1 MRLLL
6 WEDSP
11 DLTSFRRGDRIAEM
25 ISSKNALSNRNR
37 RLLLLT
43 PPFTQ
48 LNTPYP
54 ATAYLTGFL
63 RSRGYPVF
71 QADLGIETILALF
84 SRPGLTRLFE
94 EIRAVEDPHP
104 AVVRSLLLKERYLD
118 TIEPVIQFLQGN
130 QPSLATQICKR
141 RFLPEGPRFA
151 ALEDDQWAFG
161 SLGITDRAK
170 HLASLY
176 LDDLAD
182 LIQGT
187 VAPHFGL
194 SRYAERIAT
203 SAASYDPIHQAL
215 NAPPGL
221 IDQML
226 EEVLRPHLETHR
238 PELVGITIP
247 FPGNLYGALRAAA
260 AVRKWNPRVKIALG
274 GGYVNTELRDLAEPR
289 LFDTVDYVA
298 LDAGERPLLS
308 LLEFLDRRRTPERL
322 CRTFLRIDGKVRF
335 FNGAPEGDL
344 PFEEIGTPTYDGL
357 PLRRYISLVEM
368 LNPMHRLWSDGR
380 WNKLTVAH
388 GCYWR
393 KCSFCDIGLDYIR
406 RYEPAPATLLA
417 DRIDALIKETGE
429 SGFHFVDEAAP
440 PSRLA
445 DLALALLDRGRSISW
460 WGNIRFE
467 EVFTPDLCRLL
478 AASGCIA
485 VTGGMEVASDRLL
498 GLMEKGI
505 TVAQVARVAHA
516 FTEAGIL
523 VHAYLMYGFPTETA
537 KETVES
543 LERVRQLFAAG
554 VIQSAFWHRFT
565 ATRHSPVGL
574 NPDAYGITI
583 SGPAAGAFANND
595 LIHIDPAG
603 CDPTPFGPG
612 LARAIYNYMHG
623 VGLEGDVRRW
633 FDFPTPK
640 AKVPAD
646 LIRRALASPPP
657 SREDL
662 ERRVVWLG
670 GAPLIRPLRTKKGAG
685 HVSLILP
692 GWEEDGEIRLEP
704 PFAGWCRDL
713 LDQSR
718 PRGRKGASFLR
729 LSEAGALYP
738 ASASRSFPK
747 FLRSRAWRTLRA
759 AGLLLI

>member
-1 MRLLL
+1 MIALK
-6 WEDSP
+6 EASP
-11 DLTSFRRGDRIAEM
+11 VT
-25 ISSKNALSNRNR
+25 
-37 RLLLLT
+37 LLLT

-63 RSRGYPVF
+63 RSQGQAVF
-71 QADLGIETILALF
+71 QADLSIETILTLF
-84 SRPGLTRLFE
+84 SRSGLTRLFE
-94 EIRAVEDPHP
+94 EIQSVKDPLP

-118 TIEPVIQFLQGN
+118 TIDPVIEFLQGN
-130 QPSLATQICKR
+130 QPSLATQICRR

-151 ALEDDQWAFG
+151 VLEEDQWAFG
-161 SLGITDRAK
+161 SLGTTDRAK

-182 LIQGT
+182 LIQAT

-203 SAASYDPIHQAL
+203 SATSFGPLDQAL
-215 NAPPGL
+215 QAPPGL

-226 EEVLRPHLETHR
+226 EGVLLPHLEAHR
-238 PELVGITIP
+238 PDLVGITIP
-247 FPGNLYGALRAAA
+247 FPGNLYGALRAATA
-260 AVRKWNPRVKIALG
+260 IRKWDPQVKIALG
-274 GGYVNTELRDLAEPR
+274 GGYVNTELRELAEPR
-289 LFDTVDYVA
+289 LFDYIDYVT
-298 LDAGERPLLS
+298 LDAGERPLLA
-308 LLEFLDRRRTPERL
+308 LLDLLGRRRPPERL
-322 CRTFLRIDGKVRF
+322 CRTFVRVEGAVRF
-335 FNGAPEGDL
+335 FNGAPEGDI

-406 RYEPAPATLLA
+406 RYEPAPARLLA
-417 DRIDALIKETGE
+417 DRVDALIAETGE

-445 DLALALLDRGRSISW
+445 DLALELLDRGRSISW

-467 EVFTPDLCRLL
+467 EAFTPDLCRLL

-498 GLMEKGI
+498 AMMEKGI

-516 FTEAGIL
+516 FTQAGIL

-537 KETVES
+537 EETLES
-543 LERVRQLFAAG
+543 LERVRQLFTAG

-583 SGPAAGAFANND
+583 AGPAASPFANND
-595 LIHIDPAG
+595 LIHLDPAG
-603 CDPTPFGPG
+603 CDPAPFGPG
-612 LARAIYNYMHG
+612 LAKAIYNYMHG
-623 VGLEGDVRRW
+623 VRLETDVRCW
-633 FDFPTPK
+633 FEFPVPK
-640 AKVPAD
+640 PKVPRD
-646 LIRRALASPPP
+646 LIAQALAFP
-657 SREDL
+657 SSFREDFD
-662 ERRVVWLG
+662 RRVVWLG
-670 GAPLIRPLRTKKGAG
+670 GAPLLRPL
-685 HVSLILP
+685 SLILP
-692 GWEEDGEIRLEP
+692 GWEEDGEIRLKPSVAE
-704 PFAGWCRDL
+704 WCRDL

-718 PRGRKGASFLR
+718 PRGRKGAPFLR
-729 LSEAGALYP
+729 LSEVGERYP
-738 ASASRSFPK
+738 ASAKDTFSH

-759 AGLLLI
+759 AGLLLV

>member
-1 MRLLL
+1 
-6 WEDSP
+6 
-11 DLTSFRRGDRIAEM
+11 M
-25 ISSKNALSNRNR
+25 ISSRNHAPSRSKR
-37 RLLLLT
+37 RVLLLT

-63 RSRGYPVF
+63 RAQGCCVF

-84 SRPGLTRLFE
+84 SRPGLVRLFQ
-94 EIRAVEDPHP
+94 AVRSIEDPHP
-104 AVVRSLLLKERYLD
+104 AVVRTLLLEERYLD
-118 TIEPVIQFLQGN
+118 TIDPVVRFLQGEN
-130 QPSLATQICKR
+130 LSLATQICRR
-141 RFLPEGPRFA
+141 RFLPEGPRFT
-151 ALEDDQWAFG
+151 ALEEDHWAFG
-161 SLGITDRAK
+161 SLGTADRAK

-176 LDDLAD
+176 LDDLTD
-182 LIQGT
+182 LIRET

-194 SRYAERIAT
+194 SRYAERLAT
-203 SAASYDPIHQAL
+203 SATSYDAIHEAL
-215 NAPPGL
+215 KETPGL
-221 IDQML
+221 IDRMM
-226 EEVLRPHLETHR
+226 EEALRPHLEAHR
-238 PELVGITIP
+238 PDLVGITVP
-247 FPGNLYGALRAAA
+247 FPGNLYGALRAALSI
-260 AVRKWNPRVKIALG
+260 RQWDPRVKVALG
-274 GGYVNTELRDLAEPR
+274 GGYANTELRDLSEPR
-289 LFDTVDYVA
+289 LFDIVDYVT
-298 LDAGERPLLS
+298 LDAGERPLLC
-308 LLEFLDRRRTPERL
+308 LLEQLDRRRSPEQL
-322 CRTFLRIDGKVRF
+322 CRTFLRKEGEVRF
-335 FNGAPEGDL
+335 FNGAPEGDI

-417 DRIDALIKETGE
+417 DRIDALVEETGE

-445 DLALALLDRGRSISW
+445 DLALELLDRGRSISW

-467 EVFTPDLCRLL
+467 EAFTPDLCRLL

-498 GLMEKGI
+498 ALMEKGI

-516 FTEAGIL
+516 FTRAGIL

-537 KETVES
+537 KETIES

-574 NPDAYGITI
+574 NPDTYGVTI
-583 SGPAAGAFANND
+583 AGPAAGPFANND
-595 LIHIDPAG
+595 LIHLDPTG
-603 CDPTPFGPG
+603 CDPAPFGPG
-612 LARAIYNYMHG
+612 LAKAIYNYMHG
-623 VGLEGDVRRW
+623 VALESDVRSW
-633 FDFPTPK
+633 FDFPVPK
-640 AKVPAD
+640 PKVPVD
-646 LIRRALASPPP
+646 LIARALNEASS

-662 ERRVVWLG
+662 ERRIVWLG
-670 GAPLIRPLRTKKGAG
+670 GAPLLRPLSGKKNADR
-685 HVSLILP
+685 VSLILP

-704 PFAGWCRDL
+704 AVADWCRDL
-713 LDQSR
+713 LDRSR
-718 PRGRKGASFLR
+718 PRGRKGAPLLR
-729 LSEAGALYP
+729 LAEAGERYP
-738 ASASRSFPK
+738 ASASRPFPH
-747 FLRSRAWRTLRA
+747 FLQSRPWQTLRS
-759 AGLLLI
+759 AGLLLV

>member
-1 MRLLL
+1 MIALR
-6 WEDSP
+6 ERSP
-11 DLTSFRRGDRIAEM
+11 TKRRKKKRI
-25 ISSKNALSNRNR
+25 
-37 RLLLLT
+37 LLLT

-54 ATAYLTGFL
+54 ATPYLTGFL
-63 RSRGYPVF
+63 QSEGYPVF
-71 QADLGIETILALF
+71 QADLGIETILTLF
-84 SRPGLTRLFE
+84 SRPGLSRLFHQ
-94 EIRAVEDPHP
+94 IRSAKDPHP

-118 TIEPVIQFLQGN
+118 TIDPVIRFLQGEN
-130 QPSLATQICKR
+130 PSLATQICRR
-141 RFLPEGPRFA
+141 RFLPEGPRFTT
-151 ALEDDQWAFG
+151 LEEDPWAFG
-161 SLGITDRAK
+161 SLGTTDRAK

-182 LIQGT
+182 LIQAT

-194 SRYAERIAT
+194 SRYAERLAT
-203 SAASYDPIHQAL
+203 SATSFDPLHQAL
-215 NAPPGL
+215 QAPPGL

-226 EEVLRPHLETHR
+226 EEVLLPHLEAHQ
-238 PELVGITIP
+238 PDLVGITIP

-260 AVRKWNPRVKIALG
+260 SIRKWNRQIQIVLG
-274 GGYVNTELRDLAEPR
+274 GGYVNTELRDLTEPR
-289 LFDTVDYVA
+289 LFDYVNYVT

-308 LLEFLDRRRTPERL
+308 LLDLLEGRRPPEQL
-322 CRTFLRIDGKVRF
+322 CRTFLRMDGAVRF
-335 FNGAPEGDL
+335 FNGAPEGEI

-417 DRIDALIKETGE
+417 DRIDALVKETGE

-445 DLALALLDRGRSISW
+445 DLALALLDRGQSISW

-467 EVFTPDLCRLL
+467 EAFTPDLCRLL

-498 GLMEKGI
+498 ALMEKGI
-505 TVAQVARVAHA
+505 TVAQVTRVAHA

-537 KETVES
+537 RETIES

-574 NPDAYGITI
+574 NPDAYAITI
-583 SGPAAGAFANND
+583 AGPAAGPFANND
-595 LIHIDPAG
+595 LIHLDPAG
-603 CDPTPFGPG
+603 CDPAPFGSG
-612 LARAIYNYMHG
+612 LAKAIYNYMHG
-623 VGLEGDVRRW
+623 VGLETDVRDW
-633 FDFPTPK
+633 FDFPVPK
-640 AKVPAD
+640 PNVPAG
-646 LIRRALASPPP
+646 LIAQALASPPS

-662 ERRVVWLG
+662 ERRLVWLG
-670 GAPLIRPLRTKKGAG
+670 GEPLIRPLPTKKGAER
-685 HVSLILP
+685 VSLILP
-692 GWEEDGEIRLEP
+692 GWDEDGEIRLAPSVAE
-704 PFAGWCRDL
+704 WCRDL

-718 PRGRKGASFLR
+718 PRGRKGTSFLR
-729 LSEAGALYP
+729 LSEAGERYP
-738 ASASRSFPK
+738 ASAQDAFPH
-747 FLRSRAWRTLRA
+747 FLQSRAWQTLRSV
-759 AGLLLI
+759 GLLLL

>member
-1 MRLLL
+1 MIQTRKNPP
-6 WEDSP
+6 SH
-11 DLTSFRRGDRIAEM
+11 SKRRI
-25 ISSKNALSNRNR
+25 
-37 RLLLLT
+37 LLLT

-63 RSRGYPVF
+63 RSEGYPVF
-71 QADLGIETILALF
+71 QADLAIETILTLF
-84 SRPGLTRLFE
+84 SRSGLARLFQA
-94 EIRAVEDPHP
+94 IRSTEGLHP
-104 AVVRSLLLKERYLD
+104 AVLRSLLLQERYLD
-118 TIEPVIQFLQGN
+118 TIDPVVRFLQGD
-130 QPSLATQICKR
+130 QPSLATQIGRR
-141 RFLPEGPRFA
+141 RFLPEGPRFN
-151 ALEDDQWAFG
+151 ALEEDQWAFG
-161 SLGITDRAK
+161 SLGTTDRAK

-194 SRYAERIAT
+194 SRYAERLAT
-203 SAASYDPIHQAL
+203 SATSFDAIRRMLQS
-215 NAPPGL
+215 PPGL

-226 EEVLRPHLETHR
+226 EEALLPHLEAHR
-238 PELVGITIP
+238 PDLVGITIP

-260 AVRKWNPRVKIALG
+260 AIRKWNPRVKIALG

-289 LFDTVDYVA
+289 LFDDIDYVT
-298 LDAGERPLLS
+298 LDAGERPLLC
-308 LLEFLDRRRTPERL
+308 LLDLLDHRRPPERL
-322 CRTFLRIDGKVRF
+322 CRTFLRIEGEVRF
-335 FNGAPEGDL
+335 FNGAAEGDI
-344 PFEEIGTPTYDGL
+344 PFEKIGTPTYDGL

-406 RYEPAPATLLA
+406 RYEPAPAILLA
-417 DRIDALIKETGE
+417 DRIDDLLEETGE

-445 DLALALLDRGRSISW
+445 DLALELLDRGRSISW

-467 EVFTPDLCRLL
+467 EAFSADLCRLL
-478 AASGCIA
+478 SASGCIA

-498 GLMEKGI
+498 ALMEKGI

-516 FTEAGIL
+516 FTQAGIL

-537 KETVES
+537 QETVES

-574 NPDAYGITI
+574 RPDAYGITI
-583 SGPAAGAFANND
+583 AGPAAGPFANND
-595 LIHIDPAG
+595 LVHLDPAG
-603 CDPTPFGPG
+603 CDPAPFGPG
-612 LARAIYNYMHG
+612 LAKAIYNYMHG
-623 VGLEGDVRRW
+623 VELETDVRSW
-633 FDFPTPK
+633 FDFPAPK
-640 AKVPAD
+640 PKVPPDFIAQ
-646 LIRRALASPPP
+646 ALAAVLS

-662 ERRVVWLG
+662 DRRLVWLG
-670 GAPLIRPLRTKKGAG
+670 GAPLMRPIRTKKGAEQ
-685 HVSLILP
+685 VSLILP
-692 GWEEDGEIRLEP
+692 GWEEDAEIRLDP
-704 PFAGWCRDL
+704 SVAGWCRDL

-718 PRGRKGASFLR
+718 PRGRKRAPFVR
-729 LSEAGALYP
+729 LLEAGERYP
-738 ASASRSFPK
+738 ASASRPFPR
-747 FLRSRAWRTLRA
+747 FLQSRAWQTLRS

>member
-1 MRLLL
+1 MIQSRNSRPSDPGPRVLL
-6 WEDSP
+6 
-11 DLTSFRRGDRIAEM
+11 F
-25 ISSKNALSNRNR
+25 
-37 RLLLLT
+37 T

-63 RSRGYPVF
+63 RSQGHAAF
-71 QADLGIETILALF
+71 QADLSIETILTLF
-84 SRPGLTRLFE
+84 SRPGLIRLFQE
-94 EIRAVEDPHP
+94 VQSLGASHP

-118 TIEPVIQFLQGN
+118 TIDPVIRFLQGE
-130 QPSLATQICKR
+130 QPSLAAQICRR

-151 ALEDDQWAFG
+151 ALEEDQWAFG
-161 SLGITDRAK
+161 SLGTTDRAK

-176 LDDLAD
+176 LDDLTD
-182 LIQGT
+182 LIQAT

-194 SRYAERIAT
+194 SRYAERLAASAT
-203 SAASYDPIHQAL
+203 SFDLMDQTL
-215 NAPPGL
+215 QAPPGL

-226 EEVLRPHLETHR
+226 EEALRPHLEAHR
-238 PELVGITIP
+238 PDLVGITIP
-247 FPGNLYGALRAAA
+247 FPGNLYGALRAARSI
-260 AVRKWNPRVKIALG
+260 RKWNPRIKIALG
-274 GGYVNTELRDLAEPR
+274 GGYVNTELRALAEPR
-289 LFDTVDYVA
+289 LFDFVDYVT
-298 LDAGERPLLS
+298 LDAGERPLLC
-308 LLEFLDRRRTPERL
+308 LLEHLNHRRAPEQL
-322 CRTFLRIDGKVRF
+322 CRTFLRVEGAVRF
-335 FNGAPEGDL
+335 FDGAPERDI
-344 PFEEIGTPTYDGL
+344 PFEEVGTPTYDGL

-393 KCSFCDIGLDYIR
+393 KCSFCDIGLDYIQ
-406 RYEPAPATLLA
+406 RYQPAPATLLA
-417 DRIDALIKETGE
+417 DRIDALVEETGE
-429 SGFHFVDEAAP
+429 SGFHFADEAAP
-440 PSRLA
+440 PARLA
-445 DLALALLDRGRSISW
+445 DLALELLDRGRSISW

-467 EVFTPDLCRLL
+467 EAFTPDLCRLL

-498 GLMEKGI
+498 ALMEKGI

-516 FTEAGIL
+516 FTQAGIL

-574 NPDAYGITI
+574 HPDAYGITI
-583 SGPAAGAFANND
+583 TGPAAGPFANND
-595 LIHIDPAG
+595 LIHLDPTG
-603 CDPTPFGPG
+603 CDSASFGPG
-612 LARAIYNYMHG
+612 LAKAIYNYMHG
-623 VGLEGDVRRW
+623 VGLESNVRSW
-633 FDFPTPK
+633 FDFPVPK
-640 AKVPAD
+640 PNVPAD
-646 LIRRALASPPP
+646 LIVQALAGTLS

-670 GAPLIRPLRTKKGAG
+670 GTPLLRPIRTKKSADRI
-685 HVSLILP
+685 SLILI
-692 GWEEDGEIRLEP
+692 GWEQDEEIRLEP
-704 PFAGWCRDL
+704 AVADWCRDL

-718 PRGRKGASFLR
+718 PRGRKGAPFLR
-729 LSEAGALYP
+729 LKEAGERYP
-738 ASASRSFPK
+738 ASAGRSFSQ
-747 FLRSRAWRTLRA
+747 FLQSRPWRTLRS
-759 AGLLLI
+759 AGLVLI

>member
-1 MRLLL
+1 
-6 WEDSP
+6 
-11 DLTSFRRGDRIAEM
+11 M
-25 ISSKNALSNRNR
+25 IQSRNHAPFHSKCRV
-37 RLLLLT
+37 LLLT

-54 ATAYLTGFL
+54 ASAYLTGFL
-63 RSRGYPVF
+63 RSQGIAVF
-71 QADLGIETILALF
+71 QADLSIETILALF
-84 SRPGLTRLFE
+84 SRPGLSRLFQ
-94 EIRAVEDPHP
+94 EIRLVGDPHP

-118 TIEPVIQFLQGN
+118 TIDPVIRFLQGD
-130 QPSLATQICKR
+130 QPSLATQICGR

-151 ALEDDQWAFG
+151 ALQDDQWAFG
-161 SLGITDRAK
+161 SLGTTDRAK

-182 LIQGT
+182 LVQGT

-194 SRYAERIAT
+194 SRYAERLAT
-203 SAASYDPIHQAL
+203 AARFFDPIDEAL
-215 NAPPGL
+215 QAPPGL
-221 IDQML
+221 IDQLL
-226 EEVLRPHLETHR
+226 EEALRPHLEALR
-238 PELVGITIP
+238 PDLVGITIP
-247 FPGNLYGALRAAA
+247 FPGNLYGALRTAASI
-260 AVRKWNPRVKIALG
+260 RKWNPRVRIALG

-289 LFDTVDYVA
+289 LFDYIDYVT
-298 LDAGERPLLS
+298 LDAGERPLLC
-308 LLEFLDRRRTPERL
+308 LLEHLDRRRPPERL
-322 CRTFLRIDGKVRF
+322 CRTFLRAEGAVRF
-335 FNGAPEGDL
+335 FNGAPEGDI

-406 RYEPAPATLLA
+406 RYEPAPAPLLA
-417 DRIDALIKETGE
+417 DRIDALIEETGE

-445 DLALALLDRGRSISW
+445 DLALELLDRGRSISW

-467 EVFTPDLCRLL
+467 EAFTPDLCRLL

-498 GLMEKGI
+498 ALMEKGV

-516 FTEAGIL
+516 FTRAGIL

-537 KETVES
+537 RETIES

-574 NPDAYGITI
+574 RPEAYGVTI
-583 SGPAAGAFANND
+583 AGPAGGPFANND
-595 LIHIDPAG
+595 LVHLDPAG
-603 CDPTPFGPG
+603 CDPAPFGPG
-612 LARAIYNYMHG
+612 LAKAIYNFMHG
-623 VGLEGDVRRW
+623 VGLESDVRRW
-633 FDFPTPK
+633 FDFPVPTPK
-640 AKVPAD
+640 VVPD
-646 LIRRALASPPP
+646 LIARALAAAPP

-662 ERRVVWLG
+662 ERRLVWLG
-670 GAPLIRPLRTKKGAG
+670 GTPLTRPLPAG
-685 HVSLILP
+685 KNPGRVSLILP
-692 GWEEDGEIRLEP
+692 GWEEDGEIRLES
-704 PFAGWCRDL
+704 AVADWCRDL

-718 PRGRKGASFLR
+718 PRGRKGAPLLR
-729 LSEAGALYP
+729 LSEAGA
-738 ASASRSFPK
+738 RFPLSEK
-747 FLRSRAWRTLRA
+747 RAFPRFLQSRAWQTLRA